1 VTALADAPAEPL
13 IYDPAQASK
22 RLGCD
27 ANGRPIKTANWLKT
41 QARAGTI
48 PHTRIGKTICF
59 SEQNL
64 VDLVA
69 QESREVGS
77 GGRKKRR

>member
-1 VTALADAPAEPL
+1 MTAVTDTPAEPL
-13 IYDPAQASK
+13 IYDPAQASA
-22 RLGCD
+22 RL
-27 ANGRPIKTANWLKT
+27 NGLKTANWLKT
-41 QARAGTI
+41 QARAGQI
-48 PHTRIGKTICF
+48 PHTRLGKTIAF

-69 QESREVGS
+69 QESRDAGS

>member
-1 VTALADAPAEPL
+1 VTAVVDVAAEPL
-13 IYDPAQASK
+13 IYTPAQASK

-27 ANGRPIKTANWLKT
+27 ANGRPIKTENWLKT
-41 QARAGTI
+41 QARAGQI
-48 PHTRIGKTICF
+48 PHTRLGKTIAF

-69 QESREVGS
+69 QESRDAGS